1 MRQGE
6 DRQDESSGPRARR
19 ADRRPEDPEDDRR
32 DDGRR
37 RDGQNPGHEDLPEH
51 GPLDVLAAERG
62 ERDGRHG
69 ADLAVS
75 GRNGLLLDRRL
86 TTDSRRR
93 IDRGRVDTVRSRAT
107 CDRHERRRRRKQDA
121 AHVAMTTLASSENLR
136 CIERRLWKST
146 VAIFEPTVQDH
157 ARSRATRRQQHEEA
171 ADGHDPD
178 LRLRLVAP
186 VEAGRWSAF
195 LSSSKLQLSILSSAL
210 PQIRAA
216 RAWRHRARGQRRS

>member
-86 TTDSRRR
+86 CGNRISGASRHRR
-93 IDRGRVDTVRSRAT
+93 DVCPATVSARWRGGPRRSMRANRLDVRARDR
-107 CDRHERRRRRKQDA
+107 
-121 AHVAMTTLASSENLR
+121 
-136 CIERRLWKST
+136 
-146 VAIFEPTVQDH
+146 QDH
-157 ARSRATRRQQHEEA
+157 GASMA
-171 ADGHDPD
+171 
-178 LRLRLVAP
+178 
-186 VEAGRWSAF
+186 
-195 LSSSKLQLSILSSAL
+195 
-210 PQIRAA
+210 
-216 RAWRHRARGQRRS
+216 